1 MEDLLYEAG
10 FSNVRFYV
18 QKFDDDTDE
27 ALDEFEETRDVVDH
41 ECWIAYIAA
50 EK

>member
-1 MEDLLYEAG
+1 MGSEMCIRDSE
-10 FSNVRFYV
+10 
-18 QKFDDDTDE
+18 DTDE